1 MSAQRPTMDE
11 ILDRVVRDC
20 GPVVRG
26 CSAEEIDEIR
36 VRQGVPSIPD
46 EYLCYLRRIGRS
58 AGHFQRGTDA
68 YYPDVLELK
77 DAARELLEENN
88 SQLVLGP
95 NSLVFEMHQGYE
107 FAWFPDVENPQPV
120 VNHYNEGRGDEIRE
134 WPSLSAYLRWRV

>member
-1 MSAQRPTMDE
+1 MDE

-20 GPVVRG
+20 GPEVRG
-26 CSAEEIDEIR
+26 CSAEEIEEIR
-36 VRQGVPSIPD
+36 VRQGVMSIPD

-58 AGHFQRGTDA
+58 AGRFQVGTDT
-68 YYPDVLELK
+68 YYPEILELK
-77 DAARELLEENN
+77 DAARDLLVENN

-107 FAWFPDVENPQPV
+107 FAWFPDVENHQPV
-120 VNHYNEGRGDEIRE
+120 VNHYNEGRSDEIRE